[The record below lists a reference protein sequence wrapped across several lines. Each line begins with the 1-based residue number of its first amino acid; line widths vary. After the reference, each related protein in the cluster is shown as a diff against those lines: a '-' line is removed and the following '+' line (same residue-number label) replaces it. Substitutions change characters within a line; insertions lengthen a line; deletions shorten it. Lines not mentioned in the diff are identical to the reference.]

1 MKLEEKPTKS
11 KENNKRVKPK
21 KEEGSLT
28 KSNGVNADLKQK
40 PESEKQEKSG
50 SVRINS
56 KVHLVF
62 KSEAVLYSGSVY

>member
-11 KENNKRVKPK
+11 KEFNKRIKPK

-40 PESEKQEKSG
+40 PESEKQEKSA

-62 KSEAVLYSGSVY
+62 KSENFL